1 MDSSGDWRADAV
13 RAAQA
18 AGHKADMDVPDS
30 VLMADHRNLLEPGS
44 VLERLAEDLAADIA
58 GHAAE
63 PVTRA
68 ACAALSRAAADLRGL
83 LVLGYDGTA
92 VLAILGAAAAKLEMR
107 ATP

>member
-1 MDSSGDWRADAV
+1 MDSSGDWRETV
-13 RAAQA
+13 VNAARA
-18 AGHKADMDVPDS
+18 AGHKADMDAPDS

-44 VLERLAEDLAADIA
+44 VLDGLAGNLADDLA
-58 GHAAE
+58 GHASE

-68 ACAALSRAAADLRGL
+68 TCAALSRAAANLRGL
-83 LVLGYDGTA
+83 EVMGYDAVA